1 MQNYRFTK
9 INTKLLVYSFFPLR
23 IKYSILFYLQIF
35 SYFFG
40 SLFYLLI
47 LVSITWNTSSIS
59 NFNFILLI
67 YYQHSISIFNELI
80 TIAQISKKLWNF
92 SLNRETYLNIRSILF
107 YLQISSR
114 FRLLPLLPSAKTA
127 IQLYSTRRNRENN
140 YVKCVTRKTR
150 SGGATR
156 PRWKTIR
163 SGTRGYRQAG
173 RVNSDGGPRGQGK
186 SHFGFN

>member
-92 SLNRETYLNIRSILF
+92 SLNRQNIFKYSID
-107 YLQISSR
+107 
-114 FRLLPLLPSAKTA
+114 PLLPPNFLSLSPSPASSIRQNRYTA
-127 IQLYSTRRNRENN
+127 IFHSSKPRKQLREMCN
-140 YVKCVTRKTR
+140 T
-150 SGGATR
+150 
-156 PRWKTIR
+156 
-163 SGTRGYRQAG
+163 
-173 RVNSDGGPRGQGK
+173 
-186 SHFGFN
+186 